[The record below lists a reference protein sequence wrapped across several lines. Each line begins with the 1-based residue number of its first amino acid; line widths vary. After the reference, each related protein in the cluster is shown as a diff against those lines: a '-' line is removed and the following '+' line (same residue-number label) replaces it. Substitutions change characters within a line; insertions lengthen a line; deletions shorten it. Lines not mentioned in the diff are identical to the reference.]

1 MFNYCASDHTFIWGC
16 RPKERRKKKKARD
29 LQLKS
34 YKAVNFTLEQNHL
47 QWQISKAICMRFSWK
62 ADDPKFL
69 CLTGSDLPNRTG
81 GFFSAA
87 PTRLPQPLPCNSH
100 PVCCPVTNFSSLCR
114 TLIRILETLVNANG
128 YFINAATSSTFK
140 AITSG
145 VTSLMENA
153 ESILIK

>member
-1 MFNYCASDHTFIWGC
+1 MFNYCASDHTFILGC
-16 RPKERRKKKKARD
+16 RPKERRERKKKKARD

-81 GFFSAA
+81 GFSFAA
-87 PTRLPQPLPCNSH
+87 PPPLQLPPRLL
-100 PVCCPVTNFSSLCR
+100 CCYQFTSLCR
-114 TLIRILETLVNANG
+114 TRIRILEMLVNADR
-128 YFINAATSSTFK
+128 YSTPSIFKDVSSDM
-140 AITSG
+140 
-145 VTSLMENA
+145 TSLMESA